1 MLSLI
6 KLMILLVGFP
16 LLIGILKIVDLKV
29 KAKKFLSNLF

>member
-16 LLIGILKIVDLKV
+16 LLLGILKIVDLKV